1 MTAGLARRARAAVA
15 GALFAVAS
23 LPAAA
28 VPPAVAAA
36 LRAAGVPQSAV
47 GLYVADPAGKVYLQ
61 HNASAALNPA
71 STMKLVTTAAAL
83 ELLGPAVTW
92 RTEVH
97 LLGRLQNGRLEGDLL
112 LRGGGDPRLS
122 LENLWLLLRDVRAR
136 GVRDVM
142 GDLVIDRSAF
152 AVADIDPGAFDGE
165 PARPYNQGA
174 DALLLNFRAV
184 RLTFLPDAELRAV
197 RILAEPP
204 LPELRIANNLVLSD
218 GPCESWPEKA
228 EADVV
233 TMTLGFSGAFPLACG
248 EKVKHFSLLPPL
260 DYARAIFDHL
270 WRGMGGSFSGRAR
283 IGVTPPGSRPFATF
297 ESPSLQEV
305 VREVN
310 KNSNNVMARQLYLS
324 LSARNGSPATPEQSR
339 AAVDAW
345 LESRGLAMP
354 ELVMENGAGLSRIE
368 RISARSMGRLLAA
381 VWNGPQGPE
390 LAASLPLAGVDGTLK
405 RRFASSPAAGRAH
418 LKTGLLNNVRAL
430 AGYVHGDNGRTLVVV
445 SIVNHANAP
454 GAATAQEALVE
465 WALAQA
471 GGPAQCTGCARR

>member
-1 MTAGLARRARAAVA
+1 VRSFTAVA
-15 GALFAVAS
+15 AILLGVAS

-28 VPPAVAAA
+28 VPPTVAAA
-36 LRAAGVPQSAV
+36 LRSAGVPQSAV
-47 GLYVADPAGKVYLQ
+47 GLYVADPAGEVFLQ
-61 HNASAALNPA
+61 HNATAALNPA

-83 ELLGPAVTW
+83 ELLGPAATW

-97 LLGRLQNGRLEGDLL
+97 LLGRLQNGRLDGDLL
-112 LRGGGDPRLS
+112 LRGGGDPRLT

-136 GVRDVM
+136 GVRDIM

-152 AVADIDPGAFDGE
+152 AIADIDPGAFDGE
-165 PARPYNQGA
+165 PTRPYNQGA

-184 RLTFLPDAELRAV
+184 RLTFIPDADLRTV

-204 LPELRIANNLVLSD
+204 LPELRIANNLALSD
-218 GPCESWPEKA
+218 GTCDSWPEKA
-228 EADVV
+228 EADIV
-233 TMTLGFSGAFPLACG
+233 TMTLSFNGAFPLSCG

-260 DYARAIFDHL
+260 DYARALFDHL

-283 IGVTPPGSRPFATF
+283 IGTTPAGSRPFAAF
-297 ESPSLQEV
+297 ESPTLQEV
-305 VREVN
+305 VRDVN

-339 AAVDAW
+339 AAIDAW
-345 LESRGLAMP
+345 LESRGLSIP

-368 RISARSMGRLLAA
+368 RISARGMGRLLGA
-381 VWNGPQGPE
+381 VWNGPLGPE

-430 AGYVHGDNGRTLVVV
+430 AGYVHGDSGRTLVVV
-445 SIVNHANAP
+445 SIINHANAP
-454 GAATAQEALVE
+454 NAAAAQEAVVE
-465 WALAQA
+465 WALSQVS
-471 GGPAQCTGCARR
+471 GPPRCGNCARK